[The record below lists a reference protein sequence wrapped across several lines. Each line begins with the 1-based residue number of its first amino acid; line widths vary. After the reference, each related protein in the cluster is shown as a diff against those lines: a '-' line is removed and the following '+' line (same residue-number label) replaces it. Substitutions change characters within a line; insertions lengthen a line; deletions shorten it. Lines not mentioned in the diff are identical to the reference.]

1 MEETTK
7 TIKGK
12 TKLGHI
18 NLPPEDENEQPEIV
32 ENMINIDAETGEPIE
47 KEVII
52 SSYGTFNN
60 SGPQKI
66 RIRRGKEMKNTSKF
80 LLEAILKMY
89 YICLW
94 KKQATSMKY
103 AQRGYNAQRANFK
116 KMVRNLSNV
125 INNHQF
131 NYLDEIFEKM
141 KKNAMPSGIKHDPNY
156 WKLKIVD
163 NDKMDKK
170 CLDKL
175 LLWSDLLP
183 KKKRTEI
190 SKVLKTLFTKM
201 SQNKKP
207 KINNNNY
214 IKPKINNNNYIKPK
228 NNNNYIRPK
237 ITTINDYNN
246 KGKNNYINNNYN
258 YNYNRYVP
266 RYEQR
271 QNENYYL
278 TPDKPRVVNR
288 SQLIDKTRDVINRV
302 KVVSRVV
309 KRPNNNYYAT
319 SVDQYEN
326 QNSPIKPQYNNNI
339 IYLNKPGVQNIAYT
353 NHIRNSTYE
362 MDTCPYRYQNYVI
375 NKPKVKDN
383 YRFYESQYI
392 GNNRNYKNINDQK
405 QNSRKIKVK
414 YISKGNPNEYFSP
427 IARNP
432 YLLQYKN
439 QEEPDYTIK
448 VSPYQV
454 KRNIIGNKARNY
466 YGNVSNKIKTSLVK
480 NYYAADEDEQFS
492 EANFG
497 RSFPTKC
504 RRCGGII
511 QNNYNNYNNYD
522 NYDNYRFS
530 NFGDFENNFRL
541 NSRFQSIQPENRYNN
556 TNYCYDYLYN

>member
-1 MEETTK
+1 MEETPK
-7 TIKGK
+7 TMKGK

-32 ENMINIDAETGEPIE
+32 ENMINLDAETGEPIE

-60 SGPQKI
+60 NGPQKI
-66 RIRRGKEMKNTSKF
+66 RMRKGKEMKNTGEF
-80 LLEAILKMY
+80 LLNTILKMY

-94 KKQATSMKY
+94 KKQVTSLKY

-125 INNHQF
+125 INNYQF

-141 KKNAMPSGIKHDPNY
+141 KKNKMPSGIKHDPNY
-156 WKLKIVD
+156 GKLKIVD

-175 LLWSDLLP
+175 LLWSDILP
-183 KKKRTEI
+183 KKKRIEI
-190 SKVLKTLFTKM
+190 SKVLITLFTKM

-207 KINNNNY
+207 KINNNY
-214 IKPKINNNNYIKPK
+214 IKPKI
-228 NNNNYIRPK
+228 
-237 ITTINDYNN
+237 TTTNDYIN

-258 YNYNRYVP
+258 YNYNRYIP

-271 QNENYYL
+271 QNENYFL
-278 TPDKPRVVNR
+278 TPDKPRVVSR

-302 KVVSRVV
+302 KVISRVV
-309 KRPNNNYYAT
+309 KKPNNNYYAI

-326 QNSPIKPQYNNNI
+326 QNSPFKPQYNNNI
-339 IYLNKPGVQNIAYT
+339 IYLNKPKMQNVNYT

-362 MDTCPYRYQNYVI
+362 MDTSPYKFQNYVI
-375 NKPKVKDN
+375 NKPKIKDN

-392 GNNRNYKNINDQK
+392 GNRNYKNINDQK
-405 QNSRKIKVK
+405 PNSKKVKVK
-414 YISKGNPNEYFSP
+414 YISRGNPNEYFSP

-439 QEEPDYTIK
+439 EEEPNYTIK
-448 VSPYQV
+448 VQPYQV
-454 KRNIIGNKARNY
+454 KRNIVGNRVRSN
-466 YGNVSNKIKTSLVK
+466 YGNISNKIKSNLVN
-480 NYYAADEDEQFS
+480 NYYAADEDEEFS
-492 EANFG
+492 ETNFG
-497 RSFPTKC
+497 RSIPTKC
-504 RRCGGII
+504 KRCGGII
-511 QNNYNNYNNYD
+511 QNNYNNY
-522 NYDNYRFS
+522 DNYRYS
-530 NFGDFENNFRL
+530 NYGDIDNNIRF
-541 NSRFQSIQPENRYNN
+541 NSRYQSIQPENRYTN